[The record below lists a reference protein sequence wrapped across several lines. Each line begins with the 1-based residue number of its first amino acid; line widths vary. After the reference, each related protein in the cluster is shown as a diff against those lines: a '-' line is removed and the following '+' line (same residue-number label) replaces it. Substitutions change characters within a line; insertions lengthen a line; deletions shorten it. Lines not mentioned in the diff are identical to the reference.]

1 MNNYLDEQVYNFIF
15 CKKFRLAKILKTIF
29 QSAEESQLKTLEFH
43 DTLKKQINEW
53 FKNTQQK
60 FPGILNVMGYIIHNV
75 YYTGRISLHDNY
87 FYVNVELDQF
97 GNILIKFRFDVNFV
111 KNFDFPKTYYEYES
125 NQKLLE
131 L

>member
-1 MNNYLDEQVYNFIF
+1 
-15 CKKFRLAKILKTIF
+15 
-29 QSAEESQLKTLEFH
+29 
-43 DTLKKQINEW
+43 
-53 FKNTQQK
+53 
-60 FPGILNVMGYIIHNV
+60 MGYIIHNV

-87 FYVNVELDQF
+87 FYVNVELDQL
-97 GNILIKFRFDVNFV
+97 GDILIKFRFDVNFV